1 MRRRRP
7 HAGTTPRAGRL
18 VAALVVLC
26 LAPLALLTWCS
37 STLSARA
44 VRGQVDARVRNTA
57 GASAVYVAGQ
67 MAGLSDLVDSYAQR
81 PTVVAAMGRPAARRD
96 RHTIAHHL
104 AELQRARSGIDV
116 VFVTDPGGRLVDI
129 IPNTPSI
136 VGKDFSFR
144 DWYRGVTA
152 GGRPYVSEAYETAA
166 TGHARVVGAAAQI
179 RAPAAGGG
187 RGRVVGIL
195 VAAYGLDTI
204 QRFVDDFAA
213 AQGVRLT
220 VTDQRGVVVA
230 AAGAARRGLV
240 SRRGDP
246 LVAAA
251 LRHRSGISERT
262 TPAGRVITAYEPIQG
277 LGWTVTADVATGTAF
292 APIGE
297 LRRAVLAIGAVL
309 GLAVAAGLV
318 LLGRALGQRALAE
331 QRVKDGQERTR
342 ELLEATAEA
351 FISIDAG
358 GLVTAWNSRAAETF
372 GWPAAAAVGRPLAEL
387 IVPEPSRQAHDQG
400 RRRYLETGEGPL
412 LDRRV
417 EVTALHRDGHQ
428 FPVEVLI
435 WAAGS
440 GPRTVFNAFAHDISE
455 RRRAEEDLRQ
465 AKREAD
471 RANRAKSE
479 FLSKMSHELRTP
491 LNAILGFG
499 QLLQLED
506 LTGEQAESVDHML
519 NGGRHLLA
527 LINEVLD
534 ISRIES
540 GSLSLSPEPVDLAE
554 VVKDTVDLIGPLA
567 AERQI
572 AVEAP
577 DPAGAGWT
585 VQADRQRLKQVLL
598 NLASNAVKYNRHG
611 GSIRVAWR
619 AATPGRVAVAVHDSG
634 PGIPP
639 DKMARLFT
647 PFDRLGAE
655 QTEVQGTG
663 MGLALSRG
671 LVEAMGGT
679 LTADSAEGEGTTFTL
694 ELPVAASMAPE
705 ASGRR

>member
-1 MRRRRP
+1 MRRRQP
-7 HAGTTPRAGRL
+7 PAGTTPRAGRL
-18 VAALVVLC
+18 LAALVVLC

-37 STLSARA
+37 VTLSARA

-57 GASAVYVAGQ
+57 TASAVYVAEQ

-96 RHTIAHHL
+96 RRTVAHHL

-116 VFVTDPGGRLVDI
+116 VFVTDPDGRLVDI
-129 IPNTPSI
+129 IPRTPSI
-136 VGKDFSFR
+136 VGRDFSFR

-152 GGRPYVSEAYETAA
+152 SGRPYVSEAYETAA

-179 RAPAAGGG
+179 RAPAPGGG

-230 AAGAARRGLV
+230 AAR
-240 SRRGDP
+240 
-246 LVAAA
+246 
-251 LRHRSGISERT
+251 RT
-262 TPAGRVITAYEPIQG
+262 TPAGRVISADEPIEG

-297 LRRAVLAIGAVL
+297 LRRTVLAIGAVL

-331 QRVKDGQERTR
+331 QQVKDGRERTR

-351 FISIDAG
+351 FVSMDAD
-358 GLVTAWNSRAAETF
+358 GLVTAWNSRATETF
-372 GWPAAAAVGRPLAEL
+372 GWPAADALARPLAEL

-417 EVTALHRDGHQ
+417 EVTALHEDGHE
-428 FPVEVLI
+428 FPVEVVI
-435 WAAGS
+435 WAVGS
-440 GPRTVFNAFAHDISE
+440 GPQTVFNAFAHDISE

-471 RANRAKSE
+471 RANQAKSE

-554 VVKDTVDLIGPLA
+554 VVRDTVDLIGSLA
-567 AERQI
+567 VERQI
-572 AVEAP
+572 AVEAA
-577 DPAGAGWT
+577 DPAGGGWT

-611 GSIRVAWR
+611 GSIRVACR
-619 AATPGRVAVAVHDSG
+619 AAAPGRVAVAVHDTG

-694 ELPVAASMAPE
+694 ELPVVASMAPE